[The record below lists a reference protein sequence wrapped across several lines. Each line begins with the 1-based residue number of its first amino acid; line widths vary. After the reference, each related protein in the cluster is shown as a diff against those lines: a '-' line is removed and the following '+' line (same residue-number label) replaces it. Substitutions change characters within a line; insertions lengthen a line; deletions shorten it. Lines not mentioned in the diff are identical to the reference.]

1 MPGGK
6 PWARAHA
13 ACHAALEIVPRSGAI
28 ARDNAILVLNGVCPD
43 SRFRRVGSVM
53 NARWNNIVR
62 VAREVEDA
70 FAKGGRPEGAAIMR
84 LARGVLDFQQQLVG
98 TAFVRPLLSASTRVM
113 STRLLPPPR

>member
-1 MPGGK
+1 
-6 PWARAHA
+6 
-13 ACHAALEIVPRSGAI
+13 
-28 ARDNAILVLNGVCPD
+28 
-43 SRFRRVGSVM
+43 M

-98 TAFVRPLLSASTRVM
+98 STFIRPALLGSGRAM
-113 STRLLPPPR
+113 SSRLLPPPR